1 MTVISVLQLSNWF
14 TQKHCNK
21 MLALLFL
28 SEFTGYITP
37 LNFIADLEWSVRPV
51 IFWVGGSFMVL
62 ISILEWFIF
71 AFHPLQKN
79 IFLD

>member
-1 MTVISVLQLSNWF
+1 
-14 TQKHCNK
+14 

-37 LNFIADLEWSVRPV
+37 LNFIADLEWSVKPV
-51 IFWVGGSFMVL
+51 VFWVGGSFMVL

-71 AFHPLQKN
+71 AFHPL
-79 IFLD
+79 